1 MEIQCFD
8 QVRSASPINPQ
19 YSVAKSACVA
29 LARNIG
35 PPFLKTEN
43 ITVNVICPAFILT
56 SLCPPKIRELFPKD
70 QVTPMDTCLRAYDQ
84 FIQNGNLT
92 GQIAEL
98 SIEKIIYRKQI
109 EYATENQRWLLEDAV
124 KVWELAYGDG
134 AS

>member
-1 MEIQCFD
+1 
-8 QVRSASPINPQ
+8 
-19 YSVAKSACVA
+19 
-29 LARNIG
+29 
-35 PPFLKTEN
+35 
-43 ITVNVICPAFILT
+43 
-56 SLCPPKIRELFPKD
+56 
-70 QVTPMDTCLRAYDQ
+70 MDTCLRAYDQ